1 MDKIPEKFPSIY
13 NHPQYKEINLRLYQ
27 KISYRAIADW
37 LKKVTDCKEDC
48 ISASWIGNYARYIKA
63 HGGFE
68 QLLSSEDI
76 QRVNVTLPELDQ
88 HAMNLMYEKLH
99 KLEDG
104 NFVQAFG
111 MIMKYSRD
119 INLNLNANVN
129 ANVSGN
135 LIEEMKKKRRELDDI
150 RSDSGNDPV

>member
-13 NHPQYKEINLRLYQ
+13 NHPQYKEINIRLYQ

-37 LKKVTDCKEDC
+37 LKEITECEEDC
-48 ISASWIGNYARYIKA
+48 ISPSRIGDYARYVRT

-68 QLLSSEDI
+68 QLLNPEDMEYE
-76 QRVNVTLPELDQ
+76 NVTLPELDQ
-88 HAMNLMYEKLH
+88 LAINLMAQKLH

-111 MIMKYSRD
+111 MIMKYSRPT
-119 INLNLNANVN
+119 NVNVN
-129 ANVSGN
+129 ADVDAQF
-135 LIEEMKKKRRELDDI
+135 KTELLAKLERPLPELKEDD
-150 RSDSGNDPV
+150 